1 MKWLVSDHAFKAL
14 FSRDALQ
21 PDWNHRYATRG
32 ANAIADVATRVHG

>member
-1 MKWLVSDHAFKAL
+1 MKQLVSPHASKAL

-21 PDWNHRYATRG
+21 PDRNYRDATCD